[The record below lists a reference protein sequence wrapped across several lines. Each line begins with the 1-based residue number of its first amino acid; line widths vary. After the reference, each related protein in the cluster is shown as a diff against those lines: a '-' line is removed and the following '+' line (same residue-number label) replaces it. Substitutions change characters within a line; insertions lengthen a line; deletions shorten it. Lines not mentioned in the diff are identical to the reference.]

1 MLNAS
6 AVGIVPSMQ
15 TYGSVVERCVRVLNY
30 TDRSSIPGGSTLLFI
45 MRLLQSVCELDSAW
59 ARDLMLILSQQ

>member
-1 MLNAS
+1 
-6 AVGIVPSMQ
+6 MQ
-15 TYGSVVERCVRVLNY
+15 AYSSVVRRRIRVLSS
-30 TDRSSIPGGSTLLFI
+30 DGSSSIPGPGDYLFI